1 MYIDIYLYK
10 VFELFDIE
18 EKQVDSENVQ
28 GQK

>member
-1 MYIDIYLYK
+1 MYIDIHLCK